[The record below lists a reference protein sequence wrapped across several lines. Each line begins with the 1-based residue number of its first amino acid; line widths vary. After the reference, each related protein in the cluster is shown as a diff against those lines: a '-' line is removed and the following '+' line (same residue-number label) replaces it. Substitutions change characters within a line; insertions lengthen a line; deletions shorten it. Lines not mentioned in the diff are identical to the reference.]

1 MTTVLHPGEAGYE
14 QAARSWNI
22 NVEHHPDAVVMATG
36 ADVVID
42 AVRRAARHDL
52 AVGVMATGHGTAAP
66 IRGGILLNTSPMRD
80 VDIDPSS
87 QTAVVAAGARWA
99 DVVPAA
105 AKHGLA
111 GLPGS
116 SSQVGVVGYSL
127 GGGFGW
133 LGRRHGLASDSIR
146 SAELVTAA
154 GELVTV
160 DETHELFDAMRY
172 SSGNFGVVTSL
183 EFDLVPVAEVY
194 GGNLFYPVERA
205 RDVLRAYAVW
215 TARMPDEFTTAVT
228 FRRFPDLPAVPDHFR
243 GRQFIAV
250 RGAWCGDP
258 AEGERLVDWICTELG
273 APEVDTFTTMPVTEL
288 DTIGMDPVDPIGFY
302 THAELLRGLTGDT
315 IERLVTLGTGAP
327 VVALEIRQLGGA
339 LGRLQG
345 KYSLN
350 AIGATPTPESKPV
363 IRNYLDM
370 LARQLRPFATGGTY
384 LNFLDLDG
392 ATPER
397 VQAAYGA
404 QDWNRLREL
413 KRKWDPANMFRLNRN
428 IPPAQGRR

>member
-1 MTTVLHPGEAGYE
+1 MTTVFHPGEDGYE
-14 QAARSWNI
+14 QAARSWNT
-22 NVEHHPDAVVMATG
+22 NVEHRPDAVVMVTD

-52 AVGVMATGHGTAAP
+52 PVGVMATGHGTAAP
-66 IRGGILLNTSPMRD
+66 ISGGILLNTSQLRD
-80 VDIDPSS
+80 VRIDPSAR
-87 QTAVVAAGARWA
+87 TAVVAPGARWA

-133 LGRRHGLASDSIR
+133 LGRRYGLASDSIR
-146 SAELVTAA
+146 SAELVTAE
-154 GELVTV
+154 GRLITV
-160 DETHELFDAMRY
+160 DETHELWDALRY

-183 EFDLVPVAEVY
+183 EFDLHPVAEVY

-205 RDVLRAYAVW
+205 REVLRAYAVW
-215 TARMPDEFTTAVT
+215 TRRMPDEFTSAVT
-228 FRRFPDLPAVPDHFR
+228 FRRFPDLPVVPDHFR
-243 GRQFIAV
+243 GRQLIAV

-258 AEGERLVDWICTELG
+258 AEGERLVDGIRTELG
-273 APEVDTFTTMPVTEL
+273 APVVDTFTTMPVTEL

-302 THAELLRGLTGDT
+302 THAELLRDLTGDT
-315 IERLVTLGTGAP
+315 IEKLVALGAGAP

-350 AIGATPTPESKPV
+350 AIGATPTPESKPR
-363 IRNYLDM
+363 IRSYLTT
-370 LARQLRPFATGGTY
+370 LEKQLRPFVTGGTY
-384 LNFLDLDG
+384 LNFLDLG
-392 ATPER
+392 TATPER
-397 VQAAYGA
+397 IQAAYGA
-404 QDWNRLREL
+404 EDWARLREL
-413 KRKWDPANMFRLNRN
+413 KRKWDPANLFRLNRN
-428 IPPAQGRR
+428 IPVD